1 MVPKKKKT
9 LVYSE
14 NDACI
19 FDHRMVLI
27 KKPNDTTTEIT
38 LNEGQPRVDHISV

>member
-19 FDHRMVLI
+19 FDHRMVLK
-27 KKPNDTTTEIT
+27 KKPNETTT